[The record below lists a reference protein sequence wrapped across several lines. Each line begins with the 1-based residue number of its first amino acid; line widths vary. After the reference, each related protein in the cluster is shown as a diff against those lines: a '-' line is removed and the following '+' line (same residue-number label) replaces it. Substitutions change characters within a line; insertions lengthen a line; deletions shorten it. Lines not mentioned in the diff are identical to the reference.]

1 MGLRI
6 ERMTTT
12 TAAALLSGKRPLDIE
27 VAADYPTEFS
37 KGVASQVAAGSE
49 LGPYVIYSPAE
60 SIVVGEIGGAFTG
73 EGTVEIGYAI
83 VKSHWG
89 RGIATE
95 AVQELARRIA
105 LRTDVQRVVAHTPF
119 DRPESARVVEKAGF
133 AFVREVEDIHE
144 SGTVRVKE
152 WELLTSGP
160 DLPRPVRSLPPRGR

>member
-1 MGLRI
+1 MGLRL
-6 ERMTTT
+6 ERMTTA
-12 TAAALLSGKRPLDIE
+12 TAATLLSGQCPSDIE

-37 KGVASQVAAGSE
+37 KGVASQVATGSE
-49 LGPYVIYSPAE
+49 LGPYVIYSPTE

-95 AVQELARRIA
+95 AVRELVRRIA

-133 AFVREVEDIHE
+133 TFVREVEDIHE